1 MTLAAQL
8 DPYIRRYTFEEFHR
22 LIESGQ
28 IEEPNQLEL
37 IDGLLVQKM
46 TKGERHAAYC
56 SRLYRLLVG
65 LVQEQAIV
73 RTQDPVQLPPNHEPE
88 PDFAIVRFQQDE
100 YRSRHPRPADI
111 YLIIEVAD
119 SSLTYDREVKLGLY
133 AKAGIP
139 NYWILNLQENCLETY
154 SLPTESGVYQKR
166 EAYTPKEKV
175 GIPGILAGELSL
187 DQVFS
192 IG

>member
-1 MTLAAQL
+1 MTLAARL

-73 RTQDPVQLPPNHEPE
+73 RTQDPVQLPP
-88 PDFAIVRFQQDE
+88 Q
-100 YRSRHPRPADI
+100 SR
-111 YLIIEVAD
+111 
-119 SSLTYDREVKLGLY
+119 
-133 AKAGIP
+133 AGAR
-139 NYWILNLQENCLETY
+139 LCHCAL
-154 SLPTESGVYQKR
+154 S
-166 EAYTPKEKV
+166 
-175 GIPGILAGELSL
+175 AG
-187 DQVFS
+187 
-192 IG
+192 